1 MPETLTALGGTF
13 DHFHIGHQQFLTAA
27 AQLGQPLIIG
37 ITSDALIQHKKHATS
52 LESYPERFASVTK
65 FCTERGIPA
74 QFVQLTDIYGPT
86 LTQQNITHLVCTAD
100 TRMGAEKINIQ
111 RAALSLPSL
120 SVHEVPLTLDQK
132 GEGISSERIRA
143 GEINRTG
150 TVYASFLSHTHVVSE
165 EVRKILSSPIGTLLT
180 NSPTGT
186 SKKYLVGD
194 STTERFIKQEWP
206 YEMAIIDYL
215 KKRTPTFPRSID
227 RSLCSRVVC
236 NPAHTLSIELV
247 QGLRE
252 AVQLGEKQLLV
263 IGEEDLAAV
272 ILVLLLPLKTVLY
285 YGQPDSG
292 LVECEIT
299 ENIKQFIHTLLCH

>member
-1 MPETLTALGGTF
+1 MPETITALGGTF
-13 DHFHIGHQQFLTAA
+13 DHFHVGHQQFLTAA

-37 ITSDALIQHKKHATS
+37 ITSDALIQHKKHADS
-52 LESYPERFASVTK
+52 LESYTQRLASVTK
-65 FCTERGIPA
+65 FCTEQGIPA
-74 QFVQLTDIYGPT
+74 QYMQLADIYGPT
-86 LTQQNITHLVCTAD
+86 LTQRNITHLVCTAD
-100 TRMGAEKINIQ
+100 TRMGAENINAQ
-111 RAALSLPSL
+111 RTTLGLPLLSI
-120 SVHEVPLTLDQK
+120 HEVSLALDQK
-132 GEGISSERIRA
+132 GENISSERIRA

-150 TVYASFLSHTHVVSE
+150 TVYTSFLSQTYVVSE
-165 EVRKILSSPIGTLLT
+165 EVRKILSSPIGTLVT
-180 NSPTGT
+180 NSPIGT
-186 SKKYLVGD
+186 TKKYLVGD
-194 STTERFIKQEWP
+194 STSERFIKEEWP
-206 YEMAIIDYL
+206 YELAVIDYL
-215 KKRTPTFPRSID
+215 KKRIPTFPRSID

-236 NPAHTLSIELV
+236 NPAHTLSIELI

-252 AVQLGEKQLLV
+252 ALQLGEKQLLV

>member
-1 MPETLTALGGTF
+1 MPQNFTALGGTF
-13 DHFHIGHQQFLTAA
+13 DHFHVGHRQFLTAA

-52 LESYPERFASVTK
+52 LESYPERLASVTK
-65 FCTERGIPA
+65 FCTEQGIPA
-74 QFVQLTDIYGPT
+74 QCVQLTDIYGPT

-100 TRMGAEKINIQ
+100 THMGAEKINTQ
-111 RAALSLPSL
+111 RVTLDLPSL
-120 SVHEVPLTLDQK
+120 FIHEVPLALDQK
-132 GEGISSERIRA
+132 GESISSERIRA

-150 TVYASFLSHTHVVSE
+150 TVYTSFLSQTYVVSE
-165 EVRKILSSPIGTLLT
+165 EVRKILSSPIGTLIT
-180 NSPTGT
+180 NSPSGA

-194 STTERFIKQEWP
+194 STTERFIKEEWP
-206 YEMAIIDYL
+206 YELAVIDYL

-236 NPAHTLSIELV
+236 NPAHTLSMELV

-252 AVQLGEKQLLV
+252 AVQLGEKQVLV

-272 ILVLLLPLKTVLY
+272 ILVLLLPLKTILY

-299 ENIKQFIHTLLCH
+299 ENIKQFIYTLLCH